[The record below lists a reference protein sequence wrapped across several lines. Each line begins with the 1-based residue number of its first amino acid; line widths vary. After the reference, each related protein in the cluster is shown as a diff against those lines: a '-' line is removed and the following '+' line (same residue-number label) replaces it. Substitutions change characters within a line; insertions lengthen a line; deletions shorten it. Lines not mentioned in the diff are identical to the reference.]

1 MQDRFRDVSGSM
13 IRVPNLRISWI
24 VGGLLLLFLVW
35 NTVAVVPAGHIG
47 VQVLFGK
54 VAENTLPEGLHLI
67 NPLLNV
73 RNMSV
78 RTQEIKETARAP
90 SQEGMTVDL
99 DVSVL
104 YRLNAAKA
112 AQLYRSVGPDYVQ
125 VVVEP
130 QIRSVVRG
138 VTASY
143 EAKALYTSEREEIAT
158 QMEKHIKPLLDPRGV
173 TVEKILLRSV
183 TLPQILSTAIEQKLE
198 AEQKAEQMKFV
209 LDRERQEAERKRI
222 EAKGISDFQNI
233 VSTGLSESLLRW
245 KGIAATEKL
254 ATSTNAKVVVIGS
267 GKDSLPIILGNQ

>member
-1 MQDRFRDVSGSM
+1 
-13 IRVPNLRISWI
+13 
-24 VGGLLLLFLVW
+24 
-35 NTVAVVPAGHIG
+35 
-47 VQVLFGK
+47 
-54 VAENTLPEGLHLI
+54 
-67 NPLLNV
+67 
-73 RNMSV
+73 MSV